1 MLRVYLL
8 IHRAAVLYFQ
18 VAIQLNDTHPSLAIP
33 ELMRVFL
40 DIEKLSWD
48 KVRQQMSI
56 SRNRK
61 IKKYRA
67 KKWPNK
73 IINKFNFKKIVA
85 VFFF

>member
-1 MLRVYLL
+1 
-8 IHRAAVLYFQ
+8 
-18 VAIQLNDTHPSLAIP
+18 
-33 ELMRVFL
+33 MRVFL

-48 KVRQQMSI
+48 KVRQQMEI

-61 IKKYRA
+61 MKKYKA

-85 VFFF
+85 VFFFLNLLRIRRNLTGFI